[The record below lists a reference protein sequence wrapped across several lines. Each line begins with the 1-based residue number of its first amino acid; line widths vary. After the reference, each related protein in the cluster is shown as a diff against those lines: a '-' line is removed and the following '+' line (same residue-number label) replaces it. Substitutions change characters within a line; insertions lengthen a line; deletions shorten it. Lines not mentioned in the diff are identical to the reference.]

1 MKSQNPSVQPSV
13 PTDVSTAS
21 SSAPSDTPVNRT
33 AATVKDM
40 AEQAKRKAGDVLG
53 QAKDRA
59 ASMASEQKQSAAE
72 HINRYS
78 SALRDSAKR
87 VEDQD
92 PNIAYY
98 ANRAAEGIERVA
110 EYVRNTDFQGLQR
123 DAEDL
128 ARRRPALFMGGLF
141 VAGLVLGGLV
151 KASAKTLREDAQA
164 SSFDDASGY
173 FPRDDEPLA
182 ASTPGTGLASE
193 NLSQTSASL

>member
-1 MKSQNPSVQPSV
+1 MKSQNPSVQPS
-13 PTDVSTAS
+13 AS
-21 SSAPSDTPVNRT
+21 SDVTKSSTTSAETPVNRT
-33 AATVKDM
+33 ASTVKDM

-59 ASMASEQKQSAAE
+59 ANMASEQKQSAAE

-110 EYVRNTDFQGLQR
+110 DYVRNTDLEGLQR
-123 DAEDL
+123 DAEDF
-128 ARRRPALFMGGLF
+128 ARRRPALFFGGLF
-141 VAGLVLGGLV
+141 VAGLVLGAVV
-151 KASAKTLREDAQA
+151 KASAKTLREEGEL
-164 SSFDDASGY
+164 SFDDASAD

-182 ASTPGTGLASE
+182 GQTPGAPLASE